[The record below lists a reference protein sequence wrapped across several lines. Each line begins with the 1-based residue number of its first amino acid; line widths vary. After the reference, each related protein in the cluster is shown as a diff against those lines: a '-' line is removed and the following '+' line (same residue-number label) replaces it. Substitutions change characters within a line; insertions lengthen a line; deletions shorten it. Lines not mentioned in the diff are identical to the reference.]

1 MIVAKCEF
9 YNASGSIK
17 DRIVKRMI
25 EEAESAGSITPDV
38 TTIIA
43 PTSGNTGKCS
53 RHSDIVHVH
62 QNSLLINVNIN
73 A

>member
-25 EEAESAGSITPDV
+25 EEAEYAGSITPDV

-43 PTSGNTGKCS
+43 PTSGNTGKCNKKK
-53 RHSDIVHVH
+53 H
-62 QNSLLINVNIN
+62 LLF
-73 A
+73 